1 MIPTGP
7 LPLAVATAAMVSVS
21 NPAKLARLYGNVM
34 AALAGCLFDLS
45 SHNVLLSEGQQ
56 VIAEPVKN

>member
-21 NPAKLARLYGNVM
+21 NTAKLERLYGNVR
-34 AALAGCLFDLS
+34 ATLAGCLFDLS
-45 SHNVLLSEGQQ
+45 SHNVLLSEGQ
-56 VIAEPVKN
+56 